1 MGLLDF
7 DLRPGTARSA
17 GAPAW
22 TSSGSTSRCW
32 SSVEA
37 ERVRVLSLRVEG
49 GRLYL
54 AGAAPSED
62 ARVRILAAIRTIT
75 PETGDDIVADI
86 TVG

>member
-1 MGLLDF
+1 VDWIFGKRRGERRGTGV
-7 DLRPGTARSA
+7 DLKRKYQPVLEL
-17 GAPAW
+17 
-22 TSSGSTSRCW
+22 
-32 SSVEA
+32 VEA
-37 ERVRVLSLRVEG
+37 ERVRVLSLRVEN

-62 ARVRILAAIRTIT
+62 ARVRILAAIKTIT